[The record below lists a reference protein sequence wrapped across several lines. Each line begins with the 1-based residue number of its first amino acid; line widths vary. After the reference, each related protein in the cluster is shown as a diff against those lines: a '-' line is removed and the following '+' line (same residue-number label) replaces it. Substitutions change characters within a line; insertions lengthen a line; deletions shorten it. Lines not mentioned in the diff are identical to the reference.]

1 VTTSRDDPS
10 LFVQTLP
17 GSFSDLGPLGR
28 EQALEAGAT
37 LWREGD
43 AGDHV
48 ILLLEGRL
56 EVSHQAPDG
65 EDIILR
71 HLYPGAV
78 AGEMAALDGQ
88 ARSATV
94 RARSA
99 SRILVVPASRFRQF
113 LRERPDI
120 LEQLFWLQLERV
132 RSLTWRVSRTH
143 HRAITD
149 PLTGL
154 YNYGFFRERLAM
166 ELERAQLTGDP
177 LALAMF
183 DIDHFKIYN
192 DSHGHQEGNKVLVR
206 VAEVLRKTGR
216 RGDVVAR
223 YGGEEF
229 VALLYGAGASDAW
242 RLAETFRNSV
252 SAQPFTGA
260 LDTPAEHITVSGGVA
275 TFPDDAHDDLTLI
288 KSADTRLYQAKE
300 TGRNRTVGPEA
311 IGP

>member
-1 VTTSRDDPS
+1 V
-10 LFVQTLP
+10 V
-17 GSFSDLGPLGR
+17 
-28 EQALEAGAT
+28 
-37 LWREGD
+37 
-43 AGDHV
+43 
-48 ILLLEGRL
+48 LLLEGRL

-88 ARSATV
+88 VRSATV
-94 RARSA
+94 RARGA
-99 SRILVVPASRFRQF
+99 SKALVVPASRFRQF
-113 LRERPDI
+113 LRERPDV

-177 LALAMF
+177 LALVMF
-183 DIDHFKIYN
+183 DIDHFKGYN
-192 DSHGHQEGNKVLVR
+192 DTHGHQEGNKVLAK
-206 VAEVLRKTGR
+206 VAEILRKTGR

-242 RLAETFRNSV
+242 RFAETFRNAV
-252 SAQPFTGA
+252 SAQAFPGEA
-260 LDTPAEHITVSGGVA
+260 GKPPDHMTVSGGVA
-275 TFPDDAHDDLTLI
+275 TFPEDAQDDLTLI
-288 KSADTRLYQAKE
+288 KSADTRLYQAKNE
-300 TGRNRTVGPEA
+300 GRNRTVGPGA